1 MSSAM
6 YVFDPTDTSSGRAP
20 GSESAGAFGPNA
32 GRGGKMTKTQVN
44 TFAKHVAI
52 AAVVVWAVTK
62 FV

>member
-6 YVFDPTDTSSGRAP
+6 YVFDPVDTGVGATVGAGSG
-20 GSESAGAFGPNA
+20 GFGPSNLK
-32 GRGGKMTKTQVN
+32 GGMMSKTQVN